1 MFRYA
6 ASWRP
11 EVIFLLLGFRVEG
24 AKLYSVWSNSELH
37 LDPRIS
43 CFLRA
48 MVRTKKNKLGL
59 EFRHPQQCQ
68 EIWPSN

>member
-24 AKLYSVWSNSELH
+24 AKLYSV
-37 LDPRIS
+37 
-43 CFLRA
+43 
-48 MVRTKKNKLGL
+48 
-59 EFRHPQQCQ
+59 
-68 EIWPSN
+68 